1 MSFIVFKHDGQAQHA
16 RSLPDQPVIS
26 REQAT
31 LVLEADALLAQAREE
46 AARIVA
52 TAQQAYEDERV
63 RGYEDGLAEARLEQ
77 SERMI
82 DLVSRS
88 VDYFGRI
95 EGRMVDLVLQAVRSL
110 LDEFDER
117 ERVVQVV
124 RKALSAARNQKQLV
138 LRIHP
143 EKAEIV
149 RAAMHEILEAYPGV
163 GYLDVVPDSR
173 VATDGCIL
181 ESDIG
186 VIEASMS
193 GQLEALRKAFNNV
206 LGSRV

>member
-1 MSFIVFKHDGQAQHA
+1 MSFFLSVPPSGDRRA
-16 RSLPDQPVIS
+16 RLSADDPVLS
-26 REQAT
+26 RE
-31 LVLEADALLAQAREE
+31 ECALLLDAGQVLQQAREE
-46 AARIVA
+46 AARIA
-52 TAQQAYEDERV
+52 AEAQEAYERERQ

-149 RAAMHEILEAYPGV
+149 REAMHEILEAYPGV
-163 GYLDVVPDSR
+163 GYLDVMPDSR
-173 VATDGCIL
+173 IAIDACVL

-186 VIEASMS
+186 VIEASIS